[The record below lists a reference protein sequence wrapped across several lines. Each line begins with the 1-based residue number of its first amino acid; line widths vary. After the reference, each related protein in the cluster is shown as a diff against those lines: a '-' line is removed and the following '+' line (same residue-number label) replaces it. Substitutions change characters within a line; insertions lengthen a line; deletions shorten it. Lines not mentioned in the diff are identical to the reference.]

1 MRQGTQTATEVVFL
15 PTLPFPPAFLWF
27 LAAVSLLSVIVTVY
41 DKWAAK
47 HRPRRRIRERTLLL
61 LAAAG
66 GSVAMALTM
75 ALIRHK
81 TRHKKFTVGI
91 PLIIVLQAALLLLW
105 IGRRGQ

>member
-1 MRQGTQTATEVVFL
+1 MKKF
-15 PTLPFPPAFLWF
+15 F
-27 LAAVSLLSVIVTVY
+27 AAVL
-41 DKWAAK
+41 
-47 HRPRRRIRERTLLL
+47 
-61 LAAAG
+61 
-66 GSVAMALTM
+66 ALTM